1 VRKRAG
7 WLATIFRPLVFAL
20 LTLAVAGTA
29 VAAPVERV
37 VRTPRKAWERTYD
50 AALERLTLV
59 NAPRVVAIEMRVVD
73 SEPTGLPDV
82 NRLIE
87 QLTGQSFQGTRQ
99 RWPKKIL
106 DQGQVQRGVSF
117 VLTDGRKGMYA
128 EVWRRQPDGR
138 LGIAGY
144 MAIASEYDEKH
155 IADFKIVRGLA
166 NQLSRGAVL
175 NASLRPMIA
184 VEPETV
190 IAALPPVTGAGAAV
204 VELPVMAPVATADLA
219 LPVLTVPAPVTSPVI
234 VATPA
239 PVLTAALD
247 SVVAPPVIA
256 TPVSAPT
263 LPQAVPAVPV
273 VVATASSYPFAATLG
288 AGVPMGQVASI
299 LYAPLES
306 SEVFVLFKD
315 GSFHEDLPVAL
326 EQWNMA
332 ASRSDDPSS
341 WGKWKPSKDAG
352 DFEMQYASDDI
363 VTISATKIKPAKS
376 GMVIAGS
383 YMKSSADENSSDEIR
398 FSGNRFDISKNGQN
412 LGGTY
417 RVDGYSVILTHDDGK
432 VEHLPF
438 FVVPPQDD
446 GDDPAI
452 WLGDSLLDR
461 VE

>member
-1 VRKRAG
+1 VRKRAV
-7 WLATIFRPLVFAL
+7 WLATIFRSLVLAL
-20 LTLAVAGTA
+20 LALAVAGNA
-29 VAAPVERV
+29 VAAPAERV
-37 VRTPRKAWERTYD
+37 LRTPRKAWDRQYD
-50 AALERLTLV
+50 AELDRLTLV
-59 NAPRVVAIEMRVVD
+59 NASRVVVIEMRVVD
-73 SEPTGLPDV
+73 IEPTAPPEI

-87 QLTGQSFQGTRQ
+87 QLTGQSFQGKRL

-106 DQGQVQRGVSF
+106 EESQVQAGVSF
-117 VLTDGRKGMYA
+117 TLPDGRKGMYA

-144 MAIASEYDEKH
+144 MAIAKEYDAKH
-155 IADFKIVRGLA
+155 IADFKIVRGLG

-175 NASLRPMIA
+175 NAALRPIIA
-184 VEPETV
+184 VEPEPV
-190 IAALPPVTGAGAAV
+190 IAALPPVPAAS
-204 VELPVMAPVATADLA
+204 APVVASPAVEPISTAIVGS
-219 LPVLTVPAPVTSPVI
+219 PVSTVPAVVPSPAIAAIPVPVPTEASAVI
-234 VATPA
+234 
-239 PVLTAALD
+239 
-247 SVVAPPVIA
+247 PPVIA
-256 TPVSAPT
+256 VPVAAPT
-263 LPQAVPAVPV
+263 VPV
-273 VVATASSYPFAATLG
+273 AVAVAPAVATAASSYSFVAAGGT
-288 AGVPMGQVASI
+288 GVPMGQIASI

-326 EQWNMA
+326 EQWNMG
-332 ASRSDDPSS
+332 ASRADDPSS

-352 DFEMQYASDDI
+352 DFEMQYAADDV

-398 FSGNRFDISKNGQN
+398 FSGNRFDISKNGRS

-417 RVDGYSVILTHDDGK
+417 RVDGYSVILKHDDGK

-438 FVVPPQDD
+438 FVVPPEED

-452 WLGDSLLDR
+452 WLGDSLLDK

>member
-7 WLATIFRPLVFAL
+7 WLATIFRSLGLAL
-20 LTLAVAGTA
+20 LTLVVAGNA
-29 VAAPVERV
+29 VAAPAERV
-37 VRTPRKAWERTYD
+37 LRTPRKAWDRQYD
-50 AALERLTLV
+50 AELERLTLV
-59 NAPRVVAIEMRVVD
+59 NASRVVAIEMRVVD
-73 SEPTGLPDV
+73 NEPTAPPEI

-87 QLTGQSFQGTRQ
+87 QLTGQSFQGKRL

-106 DQGQVQRGVSF
+106 EGSQVQAGVSF
-117 VLTDGRKGMYA
+117 TLPDGRKGMYA

-155 IADFKIVRGLA
+155 IADFKIVRGLG

-175 NASLRPMIA
+175 NAALRPIIA
-184 VEPETV
+184 VEPEPV
-190 IAALPPVTGAGAAV
+190 IAALPSVPAAS
-204 VELPVMAPVATADLA
+204 APVVASPAVEPISTAIVGP
-219 LPVLTVPAPVTSPVI
+219 PVSTVPATVPSPVI
-234 VATPA
+234 AAVPA
-239 PVLTAALD
+239 HVPTEASAVI
-247 SVVAPPVIA
+247 PPVIA
-256 TPVSAPT
+256 IPVAAPT
-263 LPQAVPAVPV
+263 VPVTVAVAPAVATTSSTYSF
-273 VVATASSYPFAATLG
+273 VAAAGT
-288 AGVPMGQVASI
+288 GVPMGQIASI

-315 GSFHEDLPVAL
+315 GSFHENLPVAL
-326 EQWNMA
+326 EQWNMG
-332 ASRSDDPSS
+332 ASRADDPSS
-341 WGKWKPSKDAG
+341 WGKWKPSKEAG
-352 DFEMQYASDDI
+352 DFEMQYAADDV

-376 GMVIAGS
+376 GMVLSGS

-398 FSGNRFDISKNGQN
+398 FSGTRFDISKNGQS

-438 FVVPPQDD
+438 FIVPTEED